1 MKNVIS
7 SPHGKRSHRGGGQ
20 VAESVGVGENSVS
33 TKLGLRCDDVFR
45 SREVTVVV
53 KGHEADDG
61 LSRVAASGRCG
72 GGNGGGYIVF
82 ARETL

>member
-1 MKNVIS
+1 MEV
-7 SPHGKRSHRGGGQ
+7 
-20 VAESVGVGENSVS
+20 VMAESAGVGENSVS

-53 KGHEADDG
+53 KGHEANDG
-61 LSRVAASGRCG
+61 LSRVAASDRCG